1 MSKYSKSRSMTRC
14 GTRNERW
21 VAPLL
26 YWRKLP
32 ADAFDEARRD
42 EIRAFMER
50 LSSTVPEWQAALLGD
65 PAAACGIVLL
75 LRAPPKITVQV
86 DLAMTLLLSAAFE
99 SAGAALVL
107 SYAIGLMPLHPKL
120 RGELAASWLVRNL
133 HMSGGGKL
141 LISQIDRE
149 RHGEI

>member
-1 MSKYSKSRSMTRC
+1 MSKRSKSRTTRC
-14 GTRNERW
+14 GTRNDRW
-21 VAPLL
+21 VDPLL

-42 EIRAFMER
+42 EIRSCVEL
-50 LSSTVPEWQAALLGD
+50 LSSTEPEWQAALLGD

-75 LRAPPKITVQV
+75 LRSPPEITVHV

-133 HMSGGGKL
+133 HMSNGGKL
-141 LISQIDRE
+141 AMDQIDQE
-149 RHGEI
+149 RHREI